1 MLCITDHSP
10 MLVGVARTSTGCERQ
25 RFFGHSTFTNVVF
38 WNNWIRETI
47 KDRDDSIVC
56 FEPFRM
62 AKITTHALEFLE
74 LRDVNA
80 NRLMRL
86 NVNKNSV
93 QESVVYCKN
102 VSKIEIKSC
111 FSRTISVSMEFVNSD
126 KVASLSSY
134 QAAYLVIQQCER
146 SAGCAQFLVIGKNIC
161 YIIMPTIS
169 EQGKF
174 RPASSSVSVQE
185 EQEMWHG
192 RIQRTNS
199 DGRSSECGVVRRSP
213 MQSLISEQK
222 MMTLI

>member
-47 KDRDDSIVC
+47 KDREESIVC

-74 LRDVNA
+74 LRDMNA

-86 NVNKNSV
+86 NVNKDSV

-102 VSKIEIKSC
+102 VSE
-111 FSRTISVSMEFVNSD
+111 
-126 KVASLSSY
+126 
-134 QAAYLVIQQCER
+134 
-146 SAGCAQFLVIGKNIC
+146 
-161 YIIMPTIS
+161 
-169 EQGKF
+169 
-174 RPASSSVSVQE
+174 
-185 EQEMWHG
+185 
-192 RIQRTNS
+192 
-199 DGRSSECGVVRRSP
+199 
-213 MQSLISEQK
+213 K
-222 MMTLI
+222 MR